1 MTRSVRSFLP
11 VPGDPAQLCRAF
23 VDDPTRWLP
32 DARHAGPELWT
43 VTLRAGSWARNVELH
58 LGAPWR
64 VGGSHWRTISWD
76 PVAGDG
82 EPGPMDRLLP
92 SLEGELGL
100 HILDGITT
108 LVLDGRYRPPGG
120 PIGTALDGVAL
131 QRVARTTVERLLA
144 DLASRLS
151 AESLLRP
158 SEPVASAVPPTPTA
172 AIPTPRPAPV
182 GSPSPVVGPPAAGD
196 LDAAS

>member
-11 VPGDPAQLCRAF
+11 VPGEPAPLCRAF

-32 DARHAGPELWT
+32 DARHIGPDEWS
-43 VTLRAGSWARNVELH
+43 VTLRAGSWHHTVRLT

-64 VGGSHWRTISWD
+64 VGASHWRTVTWD
-76 PVAGDG
+76 PMSEVGD
-82 EPGPMDRLLP
+82 PGPVDRLLP

-100 HILDGITT
+100 HVLDGLVT

-120 PIGTALDGVAL
+120 PIGSALEGVAL

-144 DLASRLS
+144 DTAARLS
-151 AESLLRP
+151 AESLM
-158 SEPVASAVPPTPTA
+158 AAPPAQETPPAAPATPTA
-172 AIPTPRPAPV
+172 
-182 GSPSPVVGPPAAGD
+182 PAAPLGRVGV
-196 LDAAS
+196 A

>member
-23 VDDPTRWLP
+23 ADDPTRWLP
-32 DARHAGPELWT
+32 DARQVGPELWT
-43 VTLRAGSWARNVELH
+43 VTLRAGSWSRNVDLH

-64 VGGSHWRTISWD
+64 VGGSQWRDLTWT
-76 PVAGDG
+76 PVSEDG
-82 EPGPMDRLLP
+82 EPGPVDRLLASP
-92 SLEGELGL
+92 EGELGL
-100 HILDGITT
+100 HVLDGIST
-108 LVLDGRYRPPGG
+108 LVLDGRYTPPGG
-120 PIGTALDGVAL
+120 PVGSAIDGVAL

-158 SEPVASAVPPTPTA
+158 GPPAPSPAAATGPQHGSAPETQPPVASGG
-172 AIPTPRPAPV
+172 I
-182 GSPSPVVGPPAAGD
+182 S
-196 LDAAS
+196 AAS